1 MRDTTET
8 YKRVCG
14 AKILVSCGAGFSQD
28 LWINKQTED
37 GIYTEGQQASD
48 VECDCSSFSMCHL
61 VPLGVVVGIP
71 TEVTGEQWEFCV
83 TLLDI
88 YDKHW
93 MCDWTNNLLRF
104 SIILEAH
111 TGLKSSCILPWG
123 KVPRTRGISR
133 PVWFVLKTYIE
144 DWQGNSEFHVLQVY
158 ARLLF

>member
-61 VPLGVVVGIP
+61 VPLGMVVDIP
-71 TEVTGEQWEFCV
+71 TEVTGEQWEFSV
-83 TLLDI
+83 TLLDM

-93 MCDWTNNLLRF
+93 MCDWTNNLLR
-104 SIILEAH
+104 SLSSSKH
-111 TGLKSSCILPWG
+111 TQAWKVFAFCPEV
-123 KVPRTRGISR
+123 KVPRTRGIQ
-133 PVWFVLKTYIE
+133 LTYVICVKNVH
-144 DWQGNSEFHVLQVY
+144 W
-158 ARLLF
+158 RLAG